1 VYQELY
7 NKAMSVEQ
15 LEKKINKLEADLD
28 KYMVEPNEKESS
40 QFFQFFG
47 NQIALMN
54 DVLFKYQK
62 DESLTVHSY
71 DPDVYEKYRRKFT
84 MTKLVDLIELN
95 LKNTNDYL
103 QAIKTFIGLPEI
115 QVYLYNNVIFIP
127 ADFPGQLYICRAIVK
142 KLKNENETSI
152 PEKITHLF
160 PFLGPLHLALNTK
173 ESVFLTFWPFFDQ
186 LYRSIFNKKHKL
198 AAKPKPWRIDTLMY
212 LAHAGWELEDLWL
225 KNSNSQK
232 LHNM

>member
-1 VYQELY
+1 
-7 NKAMSVEQ
+7 MSVEQ

-62 DESLTVHSY
+62 D
-71 DPDVYEKYRRKFT
+71 
-84 MTKLVDLIELN
+84 
-95 LKNTNDYL
+95 
-103 QAIKTFIGLPEI
+103 AIKTFIGLPEI
-115 QVYLYNNVIFIP
+115 QEYLYNNVIFIP

-212 LAHAGWELEDLWL
+212 LAHAGWELVRRFVDINNELFSENNIQNTNPDFEDADHIISLPGIDNQL
-225 KNSNSQK
+225 QK
-232 LHNM
+232 RIL

>member
-1 VYQELY
+1 MGLYKIREL
-7 NKAMSVEQ
+7 K
-15 LEKKINKLEADLD
+15 EK
-28 KYMVEPNEKESS
+28 V
-40 QFFQFFG
+40 
-47 NQIALMN
+47 
-54 DVLFKYQK
+54 
-62 DESLTVHSY
+62 
-71 DPDVYEKYRRKFT
+71 
-84 MTKLVDLIELN
+84 
-95 LKNTNDYL
+95 NDYKL
-103 QAIKTFIGLPEI
+103 
-115 QVYLYNNVIFIP
+115 YLYNNVIFIP

-212 LAHAGWELEDLWL
+212 LAHAGWELVRRFVT
-225 KNSNSQK
+225 
-232 LHNM
+232 